1 MSAIT
6 LRGLTKR
13 FGSVVAVDDL
23 HLDVQDGELMA
34 LLGPSG
40 CGKTTTLRAI
50 AGFELPDAGDIDFG
64 DHRVT
69 NLPPERRNIG
79 MVFQNYALF
88 PHMTVA
94 QNVAFGLEMRKEPTL
109 AIRTRVATTLAKVQL
124 TGLEGRYPRQL
135 SGGQQQRA
143 ALARA
148 LVVVPDVLLLDEPLA
163 NLDAKLREEMR
174 FYVRSL
180 QQEVGITTIYV
191 THDQAEAMV
200 IADRI
205 AVMFNGGVHQLA
217 PPHEIYHHP
226 RTWRVAEF
234 IGLTN
239 FIDGRIVGQEGDLLV
254 LDTELGVLRCRG
266 PAGSAETTGASA
278 QAGSA
283 RGRSGDAKPER
294 LIAVRPEG
302 RGSTGSQA
310 SCAHRRSSATSSTTA
325 SRWRQAFCCGCKA
338 IPRRGSPWATTS
350 RRASIRR
357 RCGRSRR
364 ERKRRREAPAP
375 VAAGRAGRR
384 AGSRLLRA
392 ALREPSRDELL
403 HAGENATI
411 RPSADPEQ
419 LHERAHRLLPV
430 VDPLAHPQARLA
442 HHALHAAPRLPAGL
456 QPGSGQSQR
465 ERRSP
470 RSADLA
476 APGGSRH
483 SQLRLDGAAGR

>member
-13 FGSVVAVDDL
+13 FGSVVAVDNL

-69 NLPPERRNIG
+69 DLPPERRNIG

-94 QNVAFGLEMRKEPTL
+94 QNVAFGLEMRREQAL
-109 AIRTRVATTLAKVQL
+109 AIRSRVATTLAKVQL

-148 LVVVPDVLLLDEPLA
+148 LVVAPDVLLLDEPLA

-205 AVMFNGGVHQLA
+205 AVMFNGRIHQLA
-217 PPHEIYHHP
+217 APQEIYHRPH
-226 RTWRVAEF
+226 TWMVAEF
-234 IGLTN
+234 VGLTN
-239 FIDGRIVGQEGDLLV
+239 FIEGKVVSQEDQLLV
-254 LDTELGVLRCRG
+254 VDTALGTLRCG
-266 PAGSAETTGASA
+266 GLAPGA
-278 QAGSA
+278 
-283 RGRSGDAKPER
+283 DAKTER
-294 LIAVRPEG
+294 LMAVRPE
-302 RGSTGSQA
+302 
-310 SCAHRRSSATSSTTA
+310 
-325 SRWRQAFCCGCKA
+325 A
-338 IPRRGSPWATTS
+338 IQLS
-350 RRASIRR
+350 
-357 RCGRSRR
+357 GRSGGGVSGDVPGPR
-364 ERKRRREAPAP
+364 
-375 VAAGRAGRR
+375 G
-384 AGSRLLRA
+384 
-392 ALREPSRDELL
+392 
-403 HAGENATI
+403 
-411 RPSADPEQ
+411 ADPAMNRLQ
-419 LHERAHRLLPV
+419 GVVRARAFLGNLVDYRVEVASGV
-430 VDPLAHPQARLA
+430 VLRVQGDP
-442 HHALHAAPRLPAGL
+442 HAPFAVGDSVNAAF
-456 QPGSGQSQR
+456 Q
-465 ERRSP
+465 P
-470 RSADLA
+470 RSTWSVPA
-476 APGGSRH
+476 REE
-483 SQLRLDGAAGR
+483 RVC

>member
-6 LRGLTKR
+6 LSGLTKR
-13 FGSVVAVDDL
+13 FGTVVAVDDL

-50 AGFELPDAGDIDFG
+50 AGFELPDSGDIDFG

-79 MVFQNYALF
+79 MVFQSYALF

-94 QNVAFGLEMRKEPTL
+94 QNVAFGLEMRKEPAL
-109 AIRTRVATTLAKVQL
+109 AIRARVATTLAKVQL

-205 AVMFNGGVHQLA
+205 AVMFNGRIHQLA
-217 PPHEIYHHP
+217 APQEIYHRPHS
-226 RTWRVAEF
+226 WMVAEF
-234 IGLTN
+234 VGLTN
-239 FIDGRIVGQEGDLLV
+239 FIEGKVVGQGDQLLV
-254 LDTELGVLRCRG
+254 VDTALGTLRCG
-266 PAGSAETTGASA
+266 GLAP
-278 QAGSA
+278 
-283 RGRSGDAKPER
+283 GRDAKPER
-294 LIAVRPEG
+294 LIAVRPE
-302 RGSTGSQA
+302 
-310 SCAHRRSSATSSTTA
+310 
-325 SRWRQAFCCGCKA
+325 A
-338 IPRRGSPWATTS
+338 IQLS
-350 RRASIRR
+350 
-357 RCGRSRR
+357 GRSGGG
-364 ERKRRREAPAP
+364 ASG
-375 VAAGRAGRR
+375 AGGDMPGPRG
-384 AGSRLLRA
+384 
-392 ALREPSRDELL
+392 
-403 HAGENATI
+403 
-411 RPSADPEQ
+411 ADPTLNRLRGVVRARAFLGNLVDYRVEVASGVVLRVQ
-419 LHERAHRLLPV
+419 GDPHAPFAVGDPVDAAFQPHSTWSVPAREERV
-430 VDPLAHPQARLA
+430 C
-442 HHALHAAPRLPAGL
+442 
-456 QPGSGQSQR
+456 
-465 ERRSP
+465 
-470 RSADLA
+470 
-476 APGGSRH
+476 
-483 SQLRLDGAAGR
+483 

>member
-50 AGFELPDAGDIDFG
+50 AGFELPDSGDIDFG

-94 QNVAFGLEMRKEPTL
+94 QNVAFGLEMRKEPAL
-109 AIRTRVATTLAKVQL
+109 AIRSRVATTLAKVQL

-205 AVMFNGGVHQLA
+205 AVMFNGRIHQLA

-226 RTWRVAEF
+226 QTWRVAEF

-239 FIDGRIVGQEGDLLV
+239 FIDGRIVGQDGDLLV
-254 LDTELGVLRCRG
+254 LDTALGVLRCRG
-266 PAGSAETTGASA
+266 PAGSAETT
-278 QAGSA
+278 
-283 RGRSGDAKPER
+283 KPER
-294 LIAVRPEG
+294 LIAVRPE
-302 RGSTGSQA
+302 
-310 SCAHRRSSATSSTTA
+310 
-325 SRWRQAFCCGCKA
+325 A
-338 IPRRGSPWATTS
+338 IQLTQ
-350 RRASIRR
+350 
-357 RCGRSRR
+357 
-364 ERKRRREAPAP
+364 
-375 VAAGRAGRR
+375 GRAGAGDARR
-384 AGSRLLRA
+384 NRLPGVVRAHAFLGNVVDYRVEVAPGVLLRVQGDPRTPFAVGDHVEASFDPA
-392 ALREPSRDELL
+392 AMWTVPAREE
-403 HAGENATI
+403 AEA
-411 RPSADPEQ
+411 
-419 LHERAHRLLPV
+419 
-430 VDPLAHPQARLA
+430 
-442 HHALHAAPRLPAGL
+442 
-456 QPGSGQSQR
+456 
-465 ERRSP
+465 
-470 RSADLA
+470 
-476 APGGSRH
+476 
-483 SQLRLDGAAGR
+483 